1 MLSLYPEG
9 LNYGKDKYM
18 KEKDKKDKNKKE
30 ENEKELRLTYSNED
44 DRAYGLA
51 GMAISLAALNA
62 FDRIAEV
69 NLDGVDGSM
78 VEFSNEYYFSGS
90 PSISPKSTWDNL
102 VQNFHITASMVISNI
117 MSRSMVRM
125 HRDVPM
131 ELLGTIHDEIL
142 REGRDSCGLEDDEID
157 ALFNRTL
164 SYSRRIFAN
173 PRLHPAIDEFARII
187 SRRRTLSGNE
197 IKDELRLLQII

>member
-1 MLSLYPEG
+1 M
-9 LNYGKDKYM
+9 KH
-18 KEKDKKDKNKKE
+18 KEKDKKEDKA
-30 ENEKELRLTYSNED
+30 LTLEYSNED

-51 GMAISLAALNA
+51 GMAISLAALDA

-69 NLDGVDGSM
+69 SLDGDNDTM

-102 VQNFHITASMVISNI
+102 VHNFHITASMVISNV

-131 ELLGTIHDEIL
+131 DILGEIHDEIL

-164 SYSRRIFAN
+164 SYSRRIFSN

-187 SRRRTLSGNE
+187 SRRRTLSGGE
-197 IKDELRLLQII
+197 IRDELRLLQII

>member
-1 MLSLYPEG
+1 MKQK
-9 LNYGKDKYM
+9 GKDKT
-18 KEKDKKDKNKKE
+18 KEKDDI
-30 ENEKELRLTYSNED
+30 RLSLSYTNED

-51 GMAISLAALNA
+51 GMAISVAALNA

-69 NLDGVDGSM
+69 SLDGDDSM
-78 VEFSNEYYFSGS
+78 VEFSNEYYFPGS

-102 VQNFHITASMVISNI
+102 VQNFHITAAMVISNV

-125 HRDVPM
+125 HSDIPV
-131 ELLGTIHDEIL
+131 EVLGEIHQEIL
-142 REGRDSCGLEDDEID
+142 REGRESCGLEDDEID

-197 IKDELRLLQII
+197 IRDELRLLQII

>member
-1 MLSLYPEG
+1 MKDNKKKQKEDTLSLQ
-9 LNYGKDKYM
+9 
-18 KEKDKKDKNKKE
+18 
-30 ENEKELRLTYSNED
+30 YSNED

-69 NLDGVDGSM
+69 SLDGDDTM

-102 VQNFHITASMVISNI
+102 VQNFHITASMVISNV

-125 HRDVPM
+125 HRDVPV
-131 ELLGTIHDEIL
+131 EVLGTLHEEIL

-164 SYSRRIFAN
+164 NYSRRIFAN

-197 IKDELRLLQII
+197 IRDELRMLQII